1 MTRKA
6 FLIAAAL
13 LTPLAAQAKVK
24 VVATIGDLGAIA
36 REVGGDAVQVETLAR
51 PTQDPHLVDAKPSLV
66 LVLARAD
73 LLLLNGMDL
82 EVGWLPALLVGSR
95 NSNVQLGAV
104 GYLDCSTLVSP
115 KEVPMAKLDRSMGD
129 VHPGGNPH
137 YTKDP
142 ANAVLLAR
150 AIAGRL
156 AEIDPPHAEIY
167 RKGAATFTQSLSA
180 RMSQW
185 RQALAP
191 YKGTPVVTYHKS
203 WIYFTDWAGVDEVAF
218 IEPKPGIPPNPAH
231 VANVL
236 RVIKDRKV
244 PVLLQ
249 EDWYSAQTSELLTR
263 ASGARLVRVP
273 GMTGD
278 AQSYIAYTDRL
289 VNALVS
295 GLSGKAG

>member
-1 MTRKA
+1 
-6 FLIAAAL
+6 
-13 LTPLAAQAKVK
+13 
-24 VVATIGDLGAIA
+24 
-36 REVGGDAVQVETLAR
+36 
-51 PTQDPHLVDAKPSLV
+51 
-66 LVLARAD
+66 
-73 LLLLNGMDL
+73 
-82 EVGWLPALLVGSR
+82 
-95 NSNVQLGAV
+95 
-104 GYLDCSTLVSP
+104 
-115 KEVPMAKLDRSMGD
+115 MGD

-150 AIAGRL
+150 AIADRL
-156 AEIDPPHAEIY
+156 AQIDPPHAETY
-167 RKGAATFTQSLSA
+167 KKGAATFAQSLNA
-180 RMSQW
+180 RISQW
-185 RQALAP
+185 RQALGP

-203 WIYFTDWAGVDEVAF
+203 WIYFTDWTGVEEVAF

-263 ASGARLVRVP
+263 NSGARLVRVP

-278 AQSYIAYTDRL
+278 GQSYIEYMNKL
-289 VNALVS
+289 VTALVS
-295 GLSGKAG
+295 GLSGQAG